1 MRVTEIRET
10 EHFSRFLR
18 ALRDERARA
27 RIQIRIQ
34 RLRLGLVGDARSVGG
49 GVFELR
55 IDYGPGYR
63 VYFVWKGASLVILL
77 AGGDK
82 GSQDRDIA
90 LARELARAM

>member
-1 MRVTEIRET
+1 MKVTEIRET

-27 RIQIRIQ
+27 RIQIRIH

-55 IDYGPGYR
+55 VDYGPGYR
-63 VYFVWKGASLVILL
+63 VYFSRRGAGLVILL

-82 GSQDRDIA
+82 GSQDRVIA
-90 LARELARAM
+90 LARVLARAV

>member
-1 MRVTEIRET
+1 MKVTEIRET

-27 RIQIRIQ
+27 RIQIRIH

-55 IDYGPGYR
+55 VDYGPGYR
-63 VYFVWKGASLVILL
+63 VYFSRRGAGLVILL
-77 AGGDK
+77 AGADK
-82 GSQDRDIA
+82 RSQDRDIA
-90 LARELARAM
+90 LARELDRAV